1 MASDMNKSKR
11 QFFLNDV
18 ITSWNHRDC
27 VVGAKLQQDI
37 RTWLSPPDP
46 WKNHNIACGSRHP
59 GTAAWFVQGD
69 TFSEWKSS
77 VPNSLLLWV
86 HGKRQLPP
94 SSCTFVE
101 ADRLPLRSGRRE
113 KCVLVCVILFYFF
126 LGTYGVSQFHNHRG
140 DRCYAEIWPRV
151 TRFFLL

>member
-59 GTAAWFVQGD
+59 GTGMWFVQGD
-69 TFSEWKSS
+69 AFSEWKSS
-77 VPNSLLLWV
+77 GPSSLLWI
-86 HGKRQLPP
+86 HGKRMYTAYRPIH
-94 SSCTFVE
+94 
-101 ADRLPLRSGRRE
+101 APLQKLMAFSPHSGRRQE
-113 KCVLVCVILFYFF
+113 CPLV
-126 LGTYGVSQFHNHRG
+126 R
-140 DRCYAEIWPRV
+140 
-151 TRFFLL
+151 